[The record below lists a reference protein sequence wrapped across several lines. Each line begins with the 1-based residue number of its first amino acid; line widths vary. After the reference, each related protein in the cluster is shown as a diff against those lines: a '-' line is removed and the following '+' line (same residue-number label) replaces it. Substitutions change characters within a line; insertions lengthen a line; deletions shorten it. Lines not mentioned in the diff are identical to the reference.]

1 MTAPAHHAPSAQ
13 GRAEACP
20 VLLAFWHLLLRS
32 IALSLT
38 SRGTT
43 ALAVLIAV
51 LGDLLRLLR
60 KGRKDGWATV
70 MKEWK
75 EELGFLVAYG
85 ALAWLVVLA
94 VSMIT
99 VTYNDHM
106 SLVGRNAA
114 LGSERTALRSEIQ
127 SLKNQ
132 NSVKDEMLTALR
144 NAPPKVNAG
153 PSKVVTVAPEF
164 VARHRADAQR
174 ELGSLLSEG
183 MKLTE
188 CYNAKAGQVATQQ
201 EIEALTD
208 WEQRARA
215 SVAENVTPSLL
226 DEFDGQGNVSVEKG
240 HENWLST
247 YCWATRMRVFGLR
260 SVMAKEFSPVLS
272 EAEQQRQ
279 AQARAELGNMLG
291 RGKQLYQKYCTT
303 PTAIPA
309 EANTAIAEWEGQA
322 LSIVAGKIG
331 PEGMEQWEQADHEFP
346 SEPTTL
352 QQKCQKLDE
361 RLRGLGNVIRLA
373 ARPR

>member
-1 MTAPAHHAPSAQ
+1 M
-13 GRAEACP
+13 
-20 VLLAFWHLLLRS
+20 LLAFWHLLLRS

-144 NAPPKVNAG
+144 NAAAKVIAG
-153 PSKVVTVAPEF
+153 PGKVVMVAPEF

-188 CYNAKAGQVATQQ
+188 CYNAKAGQIATQQ
-201 EIEALTD
+201 QIDALAD

-226 DEFDGQGNVSVEKG
+226 DELDAQGSISVEKG
-240 HENWLST
+240 QESWLST
-247 YCWATRMRVFGLR
+247 HCWATRMRVFGLR
-260 SVMAKEFSPVLS
+260 QVMAKEFTPAVSD
-272 EAEQQRQ
+272 AEQQRR
-279 AQARAELGNMLG
+279 ASARAELGTVLG
-291 RGKQLYQKYCTT
+291 RGNQLYQKYCTA
-303 PTAIPA
+303 PDVIAI
-309 EANTAIAEWEGQA
+309 EAYSAISDWEGQA
-322 LSIVAGKIG
+322 LSVVAGKVG
-331 PEGMEQWEQADHEFP
+331 PEGMEQWERADHEFLSP
-346 SEPTTL
+346 PANL
-352 QQKCQKLDE
+352 QQKCQQLNM
-361 RLRGLGNVIRLA
+361 RLFALANVVRIA
-373 ARPR
+373 AGHPR